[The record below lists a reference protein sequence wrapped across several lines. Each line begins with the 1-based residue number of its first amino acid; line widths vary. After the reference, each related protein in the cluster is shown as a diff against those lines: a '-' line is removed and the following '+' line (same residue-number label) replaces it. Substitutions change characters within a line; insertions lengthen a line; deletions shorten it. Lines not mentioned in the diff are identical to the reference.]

1 MLVNVKF
8 FKKTFV
14 ISFFLLI
21 TTSLLANEKD
31 QIIAQLNNLNSL
43 EFTFNQL
50 INEKTEK
57 GSCIL
62 EFPGKLKCNY
72 FDDKKKEL
80 VINNKRLAITQ
91 KRYNKTYHY
100 PISKSPF
107 LNILYKDKLLEI
119 VQSGEL
125 EVKDQIIKLIYFG
138 DNKITV
144 LFDKKNLDLK
154 GWEIKDQYNNNI
166 NFSLKI
172 VAKNDVFKKGTFKVC
187 LLYTSPSPRDLSTS
201 RMPSSA

>member
-8 FKKTFV
+8 FKKTFL

-31 QIIAQLNNLNSL
+31 QIVTQLNNLKSL
-43 EFTFNQL
+43 EFTFDQL

-57 GSCIL
+57 GSCLL

-72 FDDKKKEL
+72 FDDKEKEL

-119 VQSGEL
+119 VHSGEL
-125 EVKDQIIKLIYFG
+125 ESSDQIIKLVYFV
-138 DNKITV
+138 DNEITIF
-144 LFDKKNLDLK
+144 FDKKNLDLK

-166 NFSLKI
+166 NFSLNI
-172 VAKNDVFKKGTFKVC
+172 IAKNDSYKRSTFKV
-187 LLYTSPSPRDLSTS
+187 PEIN
-201 RMPSSA
+201 

>member
-8 FKKTFV
+8 FKRIFSL
-14 ISFFLLI
+14 SFFLLI
-21 TTSLLANEKD
+21 TTSLLANEKN
-31 QIIAQLNNLNSL
+31 QIVTQLNNLKSL
-43 EFTFNQL
+43 EFTFDQL

-57 GSCIL
+57 GSCLL

-72 FDDKKKEL
+72 FDDKEKEL

-125 EVKDQIIKLIYFG
+125 ELTNEMIKLVYFG
-138 DNKITV
+138 DNEITV
-144 LFDKKNLDLK
+144 FFDKKNLELK
-154 GWEIKDQYNNNI
+154 GWKIKDQYNNNI

-172 VAKNDVFKKGTFKVC
+172 VAKNDVFKKGTFKV
-187 LLYTSPSPRDLSTS
+187 PEIN
-201 RMPSSA
+201 

>member
-8 FKKTFV
+8 FKKTFL

-21 TTSLLANEKD
+21 PTNLLANEKN
-31 QIIAQLNNLNSL
+31 QIVAQLNTLNSL
-43 EFTFNQL
+43 EFTFDQL
-50 INEKTEK
+50 INEKREK
-57 GSCIL
+57 GSCLL

-80 VINNKRLAITQ
+80 VINNKRLAISQ

-100 PISKSPF
+100 PISNSPF

-125 EVKDQIIKLIYFG
+125 EVNDQTIKLVYFG
-138 DNKITV
+138 DKEITIF
-144 LFDKKNLDLK
+144 FDKKNLDLK
-154 GWEIKDQYNNNI
+154 GWKIKDQYNNNI
-166 NFSLKI
+166 NFSLQI
-172 VAKNDVFKKGTFKVC
+172 VAKNDVFKKDTFKI
-187 LLYTSPSPRDLSTS
+187 PEIN
-201 RMPSSA
+201 

>member
-1 MLVNVKF
+1 MLAKQIMLVNVKF
-8 FKKTFV
+8 FKKTFL

-21 TTSLLANEKD
+21 STSLLANEKD
-31 QIIAQLNNLNSL
+31 QIIAQLNSLESL
-43 EFTFNQL
+43 EFTFDQL

-57 GSCIL
+57 GSCLL

-119 VQSGEL
+119 VQLGEL
-125 EVKDQIIKLIYFG
+125 ELTDEIIKLFYFG
-138 DNKITV
+138 DNEITI
-144 LFDKKNLDLK
+144 FFNKKNLDLK

-172 VAKNDVFKKGTFKVC
+172 IAKNDVFKKGTFKV
-187 LLYTSPSPRDLSTS
+187 PEIN
-201 RMPSSA
+201 

>member
-1 MLVNVKF
+1 MN
-8 FKKTFV
+8 
-14 ISFFLLI
+14 
-21 TTSLLANEKD
+21 LLADEKD
-31 QIIAQLNNLNSL
+31 QIIFHLNKLNSL

-57 GSCIL
+57 GSCLL

-72 FDDKKKEL
+72 FDNKEKEL
-80 VINNKRLAITQ
+80 VINNKKLAITQ

-119 VQSGEL
+119 VRSGEL
-125 EVKDQIIKLIYFG
+125 ELTDQVIKLIYFG

-144 LFDKKNLDLK
+144 FFDSKSLDLK

-166 NFSLKI
+166 YFSLNI
-172 VAKNDVFKKGTFKVC
+172 VAKNDVFKKGTFNV
-187 LLYTSPSPRDLSTS
+187 PEIN
-201 RMPSSA
+201 